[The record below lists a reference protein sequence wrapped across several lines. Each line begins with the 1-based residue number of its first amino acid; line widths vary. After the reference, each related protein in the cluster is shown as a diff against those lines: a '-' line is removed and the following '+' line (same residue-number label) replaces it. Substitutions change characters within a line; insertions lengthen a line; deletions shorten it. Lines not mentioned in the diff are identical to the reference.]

1 MKGRVTLVG
10 AGPRS
15 DLITAQG
22 LERIRHADVIVYDDL
37 IDDRLLAEASK
48 DCEKIY
54 VGKRYGKHSKKQEAI
69 NALLIEKCRAGK
81 EVVRL
86 KGGDSFVFGR
96 GGEEALALM
105 GEGLAWDYVP
115 GVSSAIA
122 VPGTMGIPVT
132 HRGVA
137 RSFTVITGH
146 TMDDSS
152 EDYEALAKLK
162 GTLVFLMGLNSISQI
177 TGKLMAN
184 GMPEDTP
191 ASILCKGFSPG
202 ELRIDGTL
210 GTIADKAK
218 EAQTPAILVIGQ
230 VAGMQLYRESTDP
243 LYGMSVSVTGSASFI
258 HRVGS
263 VLKKE
268 GVSVFE
274 VETIRISETPAGIPE
289 DPGAFDWL
297 AFTSSNGIRVF
308 FDEMKR
314 RSYDLRRLGNTKIA
328 CIGAGTAETLSGYGI
343 YADYVPEKYTAKDL
357 GRGLSEAMNPEEKLL
372 ILRAEN
378 GSEELNEE
386 LDKAGTQYT
395 DEKIYESVPVPGSSD
410 ESETIV
416 DTDYLVFGSAAGA
429 RAFFENRRVA
439 PETKVIC
446 IGKITEAE
454 VLKHTKVYKS
464 AKTHTA
470 QGILEILKG
479 EKE

>member
-10 AGPRS
+10 AGPCS

-22 LERIRHADVIVYDDL
+22 LDRIKHADVIVYDDL
-37 IDDRLLAEASK
+37 IDDRIMSEAPK

-54 VGKRYGKHSKKQEAI
+54 VGKRYGKHSMKQEEI
-69 NALLIEKCRAGK
+69 NALLIEKCREGK

-105 GEGLAWDYVP
+105 EEGLAWDYVP

-146 TMDDSS
+146 TMDGSG

-177 TGKLMAN
+177 TEKLMAN
-184 GMPEDTP
+184 GMPQGTP

-202 ELRIDGTL
+202 EKRIDGTL
-210 GTIADKAK
+210 DTIADKAK
-218 EAQTPAILVIGQ
+218 EAQTPAILVIGH
-230 VAGMQLYRESTDP
+230 VAGMKLCRDKAGLLE
-243 LYGMSVSVTGSASFI
+243 GMTVTVTGTDSFI

-263 VLKKE
+263 ILRKE
-268 GVSVFE
+268 GASIYE
-274 VETIRISETPAGIPE
+274 IETIGIKETAAAIPE

-314 RSYDLRRLGNTKIA
+314 RKYDLRSLGNIKIA
-328 CIGAGTAETLSGYGI
+328 CIGTGTAETMSEYGF
-343 YADYVPEKYTAKDL
+343 YADHIPDKYTAKDL
-357 GRGLSEAMNPEEKLL
+357 GCGLSKAMSPGEKLL
-372 ILRAEN
+372 IVRAEN

-386 LDKAGTQYT
+386 LDKAGIQYT
-395 DEKIYESVPVPGSSD
+395 DEKIYESVPVPGSFG
-410 ESETIV
+410 EAKALV
-416 DTDYLVFGSAAGA
+416 DTDYLVFGSAAGV
-429 RAFFENRRVA
+429 RAFFQNRIVA

-454 VLKHTKVYKS
+454 ALKHAKVYKA

-470 QGILEILKG
+470 QGILEILK
-479 EKE
+479 EERE